1 MDRDRPITAIDR
13 RRAQVRD
20 LPSRSG
26 AGVSRQNAM
35 RLPRVFGDAVI
46 SVTAVLLLIVM
57 LVSVDD
63 RVRDRV
69 SGLWAGSPHSS
80 ELADTG
86 RQFSGLVTLMYDS
99 VKDQSVA
106 HAPLT
111 IFTLA
116 ATVLV
121 VFMLRT

>member
-1 MDRDRPITAIDR
+1 
-13 RRAQVRD
+13 
-20 LPSRSG
+20 
-26 AGVSRQNAM
+26 M
-35 RLPRVFGDAVI
+35 RLPRVLGDAVI

-57 LVSVDD
+57 LISVDD

-69 SGLWAGSPHSS
+69 SGFWGGSPHAS
-80 ELADTG
+80 ELVDTG
-86 RQFSGLVTLMYDS
+86 QQLGSLVSLMYVS

-111 IFTLA
+111 IFALA

-121 VFMLRT
+121 LFMLRT